1 MKMLFQ
7 FLGLINARR
16 YSIIAFYFIFFSLLF
31 ACKSN
36 PQEKKVNNSS
46 FTDTAKFYPIEKFI
60 QDEIQYVDLRDF
72 IITETKLQE
81 NGDTVLAKKVNSTSQ
96 LTKDEFITAAT
107 EIKNKAVW
115 FSNNKHLY
123 KETVFQDL
131 GTESYTINYQ
141 SENADITNIDLLLNE
156 QTNLPKRLFIRE
168 ITKEQENTITVQYS
182 WTAGKQLTIAKS
194 IHNGK
199 TLIWQSSST
208 IQWKNRP

>member
-1 MKMLFQ
+1 MKMLSSFY
-7 FLGLINARR
+7 GL
-16 YSIIAFYFIFFSLLF
+16 FVLLMITSWVS
-31 ACKSN
+31 CKSE
-36 PQEKKVNNSS
+36 PTHSEEKKTALS
-46 FTDTAKFYPIEKFI
+46 DTAKFYPIEKFI

-72 IITETKLQE
+72 IINETKLQE

-156 QTNLPKRLFIRE
+156 QNNLPKRLFIRD

-182 WTAGKQLTIAKS
+182 WTDRKS
-194 IHNGK
+194 TRLN
-199 TLIWQSSST
+199 SSH
-208 IQWKNRP
+208 

>member
-1 MKMLFQ
+1 MKLLSPFY
-7 FLGLINARR
+7 GLVI
-16 YSIIAFYFIFFSLLF
+16 LLTF
-31 ACKSN
+31 AGWVSCKSE
-36 PQEKKVNNSS
+36 PKHSEEKKTALS
-46 FTDTAKFYPIEKFI
+46 DTAKFYPIEKFI

-72 IITETKLQE
+72 IITI
-81 NGDTVLAKKVNSTSQ
+81 DSTRQ

-141 SENADITNIDLLLNE
+141 SEKAEIKNIDLLLNE
-156 QTNLPKRLFIRE
+156 QTNLPKRLFIRDISNIE
-168 ITKEQENTITVQYS
+168 ENTITVQYS

-199 TLIWQSSST
+199 ALIWQSSST
-208 IQWKNRP
+208 IQWKNRPENDPGSVSENSTYHTAGSWCI

>member
-81 NGDTVLAKKVNSTSQ
+81 KGDTVLAKKFNSTSK
-96 LTKDEFITAAT
+96 LTKNEFITAAR

-131 GTESYTINYQ
+131 GRESYTINYQ
-141 SENADITNIDLLLNE
+141 SEKAEIKNIDLLLNE
-156 QTNLPKRLFIRE
+156 QTNLPKRLFIRDISNIE
-168 ITKEQENTITVQYS
+168 ENTITVQYS
-182 WTAGKQLTIAKS
+182 WTDRKS
-194 IHNGK
+194 TRLN
-199 TLIWQSSST
+199 SSH
-208 IQWKNRP
+208 

>member
-1 MKMLFQ
+1 MKMLSSFY
-7 FLGLINARR
+7 GLVV
-16 YSIIAFYFIFFSLLF
+16 LLTITGW
-31 ACKSN
+31 ASCKSEPN
-36 PQEKKVNNSS
+36 RSEEKKTALS
-46 FTDTAKFYPIEKFI
+46 DTAKFYPIEKFI

-72 IITETKLQE
+72 IITEMKLQE
-81 NGDTVLAKKVNSTSQ
+81 NGDTVLVKEVNTTRK
-96 LTKDEFITAAT
+96 LNKDEFIAVAT

-141 SENADITNIDLLLNE
+141 SEKADITNIDLLLNE

-194 IHNGK
+194 INNGK

>member
-1 MKMLFQ
+1 MKMLSSFY
-7 FLGLINARR
+7 GLA
-16 YSIIAFYFIFFSLLF
+16 LLLLITGWVS
-31 ACKSN
+31 CKSE
-36 PQEKKVNNSS
+36 PKHSEEKKTALS
-46 FTDTAKFYPIEKFI
+46 DTAKFYPIEKFI
-60 QDEIQYVDLRDF
+60 QDEIQYVELRDF
-72 IITETKLQE
+72 IITIDSTKE
-81 NGDTVLAKKVNSTSQ
+81 
-96 LTKDEFITAAT
+96 LTKDEFISAAT

-141 SENADITNIDLLLNE
+141 SEKAEITNIDLLLNE

-182 WTAGKQLTIAKS
+182 WTAGKQFTIAKS
-194 IHNGK
+194 IINGK
-199 TLIWQSSST
+199 TRIWQSSST

>member
-1 MKMLFQ
+1 MKLLSPFY
-7 FLGLINARR
+7 GLVI
-16 YSIIAFYFIFFSLLF
+16 LLTF
-31 ACKSN
+31 AGWVSCKSE
-36 PQEKKVNNSS
+36 PKHSEEKKTALS
-46 FTDTAKFYPIEKFI
+46 DTAKFYPIEKFI

-72 IITETKLQE
+72 IINETKLQE

-156 QTNLPKRLFIRE
+156 QTNLPKRLFIRDISNIE
-168 ITKEQENTITVQYS
+168 ENTITVQYS

-199 TLIWQSSST
+199 ALIWQSSST